1 MKQKRIRITD
11 VKFIVFLM
19 IVVSSLF
26 VAMASML
33 TTYFEFGGNLTGTLE
48 NYMEDLAASGGSTAQ
63 ILYEEYKEDVPAE
76 EWESAFKDMNI
87 ENLPSSYA
95 YVVDAQ
101 TTTMLYHPTA
111 EKIGEPVANEVI
123 LGLSKSISNGEKFE
137 STDYVEYEFKGAD
150 KMAAYSVVGDNHY
163 IVVVTADK
171 SDISD
176 AVARI
181 MGKTFLFV
189 VICLVIC
196 LVVVNIVNAKIMG
209 DLDIVTNAVQR
220 LSNFELTADEAK
232 TDRLCSK
239 QSEIGDIAR
248 AVRDLRDMLRHTIS
262 ILKENSDKLVG
273 YSTEL
278 SSHSEFV
285 TDSMNNIDSAC
296 NEIAEGA
303 TSQAH
308 STEEATESAYKM
320 GSLIDSSIR
329 AVDNLKVVSG
339 EVKNATDSVSEKLS
353 EVQESNKKVTGVTE
367 QIKNSI
373 METSESAE
381 NIRQAADVITD
392 IASQT
397 NLLSL
402 NASIEAA
409 RAGEAG
415 RGFAVVASEISQLA
429 EQSNQAAIEIRAII
443 GELIDNSNRSVD
455 EIQKAQNITKEQTE
469 RLIDAVGE
477 FSKTKN
483 GLDNALME
491 IDRVKNSTVEL
502 DCSKNQVL
510 DIIQALSAISEEN
523 AASTEETAASVT
535 QAKAI
540 VDDVA
545 EKAISV
551 SGIAEILGEDASK
564 WIM

>member
-1 MKQKRIRITD
+1 MQKKFRITNF
-11 VKFIVFLM
+11 KSIVFIM

-26 VAMASML
+26 VAMASMI
-33 TTYFEFGGNLTGTLE
+33 TTYVEFGGNVTKTLE
-48 NYMEDLAASGGSTAQ
+48 NYMEDLASSGGLVAE
-63 ILYEEYKEDVPAE
+63 ILYDEHQNAVPVE
-76 EWESAFKDMNI
+76 EWEENFKNMKI
-87 ENLPSSYA
+87 EKLPSSYT

-101 TTTMLYHPTA
+101 TTMMLFHPTA
-111 EKIGEPVANEVI
+111 EKIGEPVSNEVI
-123 LGLSKSISNGEKFE
+123 LGLCDSISNGKEFK
-137 STDYVEYEFKGAD
+137 SQAYVEYEFKGAD

-171 SDISD
+171 SDITS
-176 AVARI
+176 AVNMI
-181 MGKTFLFV
+181 MGKTLLIV
-189 VICLVIC
+189 LLC
-196 LVVVNIVNAKIMG
+196 LVVALIVVVFINKKIMD
-209 DLDIVTNAVQR
+209 DLDDVTKEVQQ
-220 LSNFELTADEAK
+220 LSNFELTEDEAQAM
-232 TDRLCSK
+232 RLCSK

-248 AVRDLRDMLRHTIS
+248 AVRDLRGALRHTIS
-262 ILKENSDKLVG
+262 ALKDNSDKLVG
-273 YSTEL
+273 YSTDL

-308 STEEATESAYKM
+308 STEEATQAAYKM
-320 GSLIDSSIR
+320 GTLIDSSIR
-329 AVDNLKVVSG
+329 AVDSLKVVSG
-339 EVKNATDSVSEKLS
+339 EVKGATDAVSDKLS
-353 EVQESNKKVTGVTE
+353 EVRESNRKVTEATE
-367 QIKNSI
+367 QIKISI

-443 GELIDNSNRSVD
+443 GELIDNSNRSVE
-455 EIQKAQNITKEQTE
+455 EIQDAQNITEEQTK
-469 RLIDAVGE
+469 RLVDAIGE
-477 FSKTKN
+477 FAKTKN
-483 GLDNALME
+483 GLDHALTE
-491 IDRVKNSTVEL
+491 IDHVKNSTVEL
-502 DCSKNQVL
+502 GQSKDQVL

-551 SGIAEILGEDASK
+551 SGIAEMLGEDANK
-564 WIM
+564 WIL